1 MTAEFKMPLVNCL
14 HCSKQVEKAGADF
27 IGEDPDN
34 GERYY
39 ICHPCLPAWEKLV
52 KADEDSVDYI

>member
-1 MTAEFKMPLVNCL
+1 MPLVNCL

-39 ICHPCLPAWEKLV
+39 ICHPCLPAWEELV